1 MSYGSVIFDLDGVLL
16 DSMESEEWK
25 YEATRKALNELDVD
39 TDGLDRSVLDS
50 VLGDGGYEEC
60 VKVCKEL
67 GVDPQRAW
75 SLVAEK
81 TSRARMEQIEE
92 NDFGLVD
99 GTHEVLEELRQEKVK
114 LGVVSNAPDQAVEL
128 VIDHFDL
135 RSYFNFFRGVTSF
148 EDLKDR
154 KPHPN
159 HLQIAK
165 FQLKR
170 EPFLYIGDHESDI
183 NAATNA
189 DMDSIW
195 IHPKNCEEPTYTV
208 ESLSDISQLV

>member
-16 DSMESEEWK
+16 DSMGSESWK
-25 YEATRKALNELDVD
+25 YEAVREALNELGVD
-39 TDGLDRSVLDS
+39 ASSLERDVLDS

-60 VKVCKEL
+60 VSVCGDL
-67 GVDPQRAW
+67 GVDPQCAW
-75 SLVAEK
+75 GLVAEK

-92 NDFGLVD
+92 GNFGLVD
-99 GTHEVLEELRQEKVK
+99 GTHEVLEDLRQEKVK

-159 HLQIAK
+159 HLQLAK

-170 EPFLYIGDHESDI
+170 DPFLYIGDRESDV

-195 IHPKNCEEPTYTV
+195 IHPENCEEPTYTV
-208 ESLSDISQLV
+208 ESLEEISDLI